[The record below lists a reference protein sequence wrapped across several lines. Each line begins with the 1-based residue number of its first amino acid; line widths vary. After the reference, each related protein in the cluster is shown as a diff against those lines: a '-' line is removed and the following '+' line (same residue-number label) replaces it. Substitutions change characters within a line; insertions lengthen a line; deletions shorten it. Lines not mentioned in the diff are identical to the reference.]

1 MAAVTAIWPIRLNQ
15 PVNQPQAG
23 PPSLDAQKYSAP
35 AVGMDEAI
43 SPMAIATR
51 TQNTPTSSQPQ
62 VIATGPPLL
71 NAM

>member
-1 MAAVTAIWPIRLNQ
+1 MNQ
-15 PVNQPQAG
+15 PHAG

-35 AVGMDEAI
+35 AVGIAEAI
-43 SPMAIATR
+43 SPMAIATS
-51 TQNTPTSSQPQ
+51 TQKAPTSSQPH